1 MMIII
6 DVLGDAEESSVID
19 DNEASGPV
27 GIYPDATKI
36 PQLQIVELSRDD
48 RPHVITPAQALGP
61 IGSVNNDRG
70 SSIN

>member
-1 MMIII
+1 MIII

-27 GIYPDATKI
+27 RIYPDIAKI

-48 RPHVITPAQALGP
+48 RPHVITPTQTLGP
-61 IGSVNNDRG
+61 IRRIYDSRG
-70 SSIN
+70 RSIN

>member
-1 MMIII
+1 MIII

-27 GIYPDATKI
+27 RIYLDITRI

-48 RPHVITPAQALGP
+48 RPHVITPAQALRP